1 MLSVESDVTSTV
13 RQISEMRFTG
23 NIVPDAWYKNIK
35 FPNGKVDFLSIVIL
49 ADIIYWYRLSE
60 VRDETTGEIV
70 SYKKKFWSDKLQ
82 RNYSSL
88 ANKFGISKRQA
99 SESIHRLVKLGLIT
113 MEFRII
119 NSDGLVL
126 SNVLFLE
133 PIPSKIKEISTFPT
147 HPVTS
152 ERESLSHQNVEP
164 ITPERIY
171 TETTT
176 QTISSGDIYVELSKP
191 PKRKKLKADDPIF
204 VEKVFQFWKKTMN
217 HPNAK
222 LDANRSGYIKRA
234 LKHGW
239 TIVDLNKAILGCSRT
254 PWNMGDNERGTL
266 YDSIALI
273 FRNAPNIERFMG
285 HSDNPP
291 IARPSGNR
299 SPAERASSALAVAMS
314 GNDELLKRWKEQ
326 DELKKAKIELTNRG
340 IENGSSV
347 PPQITRIE

>member
-1 MLSVESDVTSTV
+1 MPIGAATS
-13 RQISEMRFTG
+13 S
-23 NIVPDAWYKNIK
+23 
-35 FPNGKVDFLSIVIL
+35 
-49 ADIIYWYRLSE
+49 
-60 VRDETTGEIV
+60 
-70 SYKKKFWSDKLQ
+70 
-82 RNYSSL
+82 
-88 ANKFGISKRQA
+88 
-99 SESIHRLVKLGLIT
+99 
-113 MEFRII
+113 
-119 NSDGLVL
+119 VL
-126 SNVLFLE
+126 S
-133 PIPSKIKEISTFPT
+133 
-147 HPVTS
+147 
-152 ERESLSHQNVEP
+152 
-164 ITPERIY
+164 
-171 TETTT
+171 
-176 QTISSGDIYVELSKP
+176 
-191 PKRKKLKADDPIF
+191 
-204 VEKVFQFWKKTMN
+204 
-217 HPNAK
+217 
-222 LDANRSGYIKRA
+222 
-234 LKHGW
+234 